1 MAGVVVC
8 GAGRK
13 SVWSQLKKACSVMF
27 KSSDLI
33 LKVAES
39 HGRFQAG
46 GWGWQK
52 GTDAEHH
59 RGFVAPIV
67 PEEVTQGA
75 PKGIPKRG
83 RV

>member
-1 MAGVVVC
+1 MGGEEKISLEPVEE
-8 GAGRK
+8 
-13 SVWSQLKKACSVMF
+13 SLNVMF

-46 GWGWQK
+46 EWGWQK
-52 GTDAEHH
+52 GTDAGEHH
-59 RGFVAPIV
+59 REFIAPIV

-75 PKGIPKRG
+75 PKGILKRG